1 MTAAHA
7 RPPVIG
13 LDLGGTK
20 NAAALVGGGGT
31 VLVGGGGTVL
41 ARHARPTP
49 AREGAE
55 AVLDA
60 PAEAA
65 RAVRAPD
72 ATAIGVAAAGVID
85 PVTGTVTSAT
95 DTIHGWAGTALATG
109 LADRTGLPVACDNDV
124 RATATTELPRTGRAP
139 APRWCTPPSAP
150 AWAAP
155 SPSADACCTARP
167 ASPDTSGT
175 CPARRRTGCPAP
187 AAPPGTWRR
196 SRRDP
201 PSPPTTRGG
210 RIATPDQAAE
220 ALAAGAHSVVV
231 GTAITAPTALTR
243 AFVAAL
249 PA

>member
-20 NAAALVGGGGT
+20 IATAPVGGDGTALVGGD
-31 VLVGGGGTVL
+31 GTVL

-95 DTIHGWAGTALATG
+95 DTIHG
-109 LADRTGLPVACDNDV
+109 
-124 RATATTELPRTGRAP
+124 
-139 APRWCTPPSAP
+139 
-150 AWAAP
+150 
-155 SPSADACCTARP
+155 
-167 ASPDTSGT
+167 
-175 CPARRRTGCPAP
+175 
-187 AAPPGTWRR
+187 
-196 SRRDP
+196 
-201 PSPPTTRGG
+201 
-210 RIATPDQAAE
+210 
-220 ALAAGAHSVVV
+220 
-231 GTAITAPTALTR
+231 
-243 AFVAAL
+243 
-249 PA
+249 